1 MSSGEAWSVFKG
13 RHQGPS
19 VWLSVLPS
27 TYSAPSSG
35 SIQWSPRFKTYMTEN
50 EGLVTYPFLP
60 PTTPVENKSK
70 VKNLLLKTK
79 GFSKKKKKLNPA
91 KLSSHLFNWV
101 CARTWT
107 NFLGQEAGLDLW
119 HSPETQNPFFQN
131 GGGKIFIKNL
141 WVFVIRSRRNKC

>member
-13 RHQGPS
+13 HHQEPS

-50 EGLVTYPFLP
+50 EGLVTYPILP

-70 VKNLLLKTK
+70 VKNFLLKTK
-79 GFSKKKKKLNPA
+79 GFSKKKKIKSSKTLFTSLQLGLCSYLNQFPW
-91 KLSSHLFNWV
+91 SG
-101 CARTWT
+101 TWT
-107 NFLGQEAGLDLW
+107 GLMAQSWNSESILPKWRRKDF
-119 HSPETQNPFFQN
+119 HKESVGT
-131 GGGKIFIKNL
+131 
-141 WVFVIRSRRNKC
+141 RNKK